1 MHDFFVD
8 RLVRPHDIDGL
19 FRTAKSKAV
28 QGGGSVHGILQEDVR
43 GGNAVNLAH
52 ALAMLGNKVLLIT
65 HSDPQHRGMLTEAF
79 EGLGAETRVKPLPP
93 GLTVSLEGK
102 VNVMLSDSRGAAD
115 FPPSL
120 VTKSDWKALGRS
132 KIVCSV
138 NWSSNRHGTSLLRA
152 LRRKLGPGKNLFFNP
167 SDVRDRFG
175 EYRELMAD
183 LRKNHLVDWVSF
195 NEFEAQTTANALGI
209 RGTDPRRLCADIA
222 RSLGVRVDIHTEWA
236 VHTSTGGA
244 ATSVRT
250 EHVRPMRLTGAGDIW
265 DAASITGFLK
275 GMHDIE
281 RLRFANAAARLYVKS
296 GSPLPPTLKQVRA
309 AL

>member
-1 MHDFFVD
+1 MHDFFID
-8 RLVRPHDIDGL
+8 RLVRPQDTDAL
-19 FRTAKSKAV
+19 FRIAKSKAE
-28 QGGGSVHGILQEDVR
+28 QGGGSVHGVLQEDVR
-43 GGNAVNLAH
+43 GGNAVNLAN

-79 EGLGAETRVKPLPP
+79 EGLDAETRVKLLPP

-102 VNVMLSDSRGAAD
+102 VNVMLSDSGGAAN

-120 VTKSDWKALGRS
+120 LTKSDWTALGRS

-175 EYRELMAD
+175 EYRELMV
-183 LRKNHLVDWVSF
+183 RVKENHLVDWVSL
-195 NEFEAQTTANALGI
+195 NEYEAQTTATALGI
-209 RGTDPRRLCADIA
+209 RETDPRRLCADISRA
-222 RSLGVRVDIHTEWA
+222 LGVKVDVHTEWA
-236 VHTSTGGA
+236 VHTSTGEA
-244 ATSVRT
+244 ATSART
-250 EHVRPMRLTGAGDIW
+250 EHVRAKRLTGAGDVW

-275 GMHDIE
+275 GMHDTE

-296 GSPLPPTLKQVRA
+296 GNPLPPTIKQVRA